1 MARAARAATVVAMRS
16 TSALRA
22 AAAILAG
29 ALLLAATACA
39 SPASEPPVPTDRV
52 PLTLPPPTGPA
63 SVGTLELHLVDHD
76 RTDPFAATPERP
88 RELMVSIWYPA
99 RPDPDAPRAPY
110 LAPDVAA
117 FYDRQ
122 AAALGVPPG
131 TADFAGMGTHAA
143 QRAAVAD
150 GATGLPVVLYS
161 PGGNQSRALGTTL
174 VEELAS
180 HGYVVVTID
189 HTFSGPV
196 RFPDRTEVAAPDLD
210 KALIMQQRARD
221 TGFVLDQLALIAGGT
236 DPDAQHRDLPA
247 GLPGALDLSRVGMFG
262 HSAGGF
268 TTAEAM
274 LTEQR
279 IDAGANLDGSLPPGY
294 GQAAR
299 HGSRRPFLLVGG
311 GTSGSDAHPHHH
323 GAAPDWA
330 AFWDASTGWKRDLH
344 LPDTEHLSF
353 TDLQVLL
360 PQIDRAA
367 PIADEELTG
376 RIGTIDPARSLTV
389 QRGSITAFFDEHLRG
404 RAGAFDDAAA
414 RYPDAR
420 LVP

>member
-1 MARAARAATVVAMRS
+1 MRS
-16 TSALRA
+16 TSIRA
-22 AAAILAG
+22 AAVLAG
-29 ALLLAATACA
+29 ALLLTAAACA
-39 SPASEPPVPTDRV
+39 SPASEPTAPRV
-52 PLTLPPPTGPA
+52 PLTLPAPTGPA
-63 SVGTLELHLVDHD
+63 PIGTLELHLVDHD
-76 RTDPFAATPERP
+76 RTDPFAATPDRL
-88 RELMVSIWYPA
+88 RELVVSIWYPA
-99 RPDPDAPRAPY
+99 RPGPDAPRAPY
-110 LAPDVAA
+110 LAPEVAD

-122 AAALGVPPG
+122 AAALGVPSG
-131 TADFAGMGTHAA
+131 TADFAGIGTHAA
-143 QRAAVAD
+143 QRAPVAD

-189 HTFSGPV
+189 HTYSGPV
-196 RFPDRTEVAAPDLD
+196 RFPDRTELAAPDLD

-221 TGFVLDQLALIAGGT
+221 TGFVLDQLALVAAGS
-236 DPDAQHRDLPA
+236 DPDAQHR
-247 GLPGALDLSRVGMFG
+247 GLPPGVAEALDLSRVGMFG

-274 LTEQR
+274 LTEER
-279 IDAGANLDGSLPPGY
+279 IDAGANLDGSMPPEY
-294 GQAAR
+294 GQAAPG
-299 HGSRRPFLLVGG
+299 GSSRPFLLVGG

-344 LPDTEHLSF
+344 LPDAEHMSF

-360 PQIDRAA
+360 PQIDRAV
-367 PIADEELTG
+367 PIADEALTG
-376 RIGTIDPARSLTV
+376 RIGTIDPARSLAV
-389 QRGSITAFFDEHLRG
+389 QRRSITAFFDEHLKG
-404 RAGAFDDAAA
+404 RTGAFDGAAA
-414 RYPDAR
+414 QDPDAR